1 MHIVVLFIV
10 EEKDM
15 NCKEELKEL
24 IENIEREDI
33 IMYLLVLI
41 NKIIKAE

>member
-10 EEKDM
+10 EEKYM

-33 IMYLLVLI
+33 ITYLLVLI
-41 NKIIKAE
+41 KKIIKAE